1 MKDVAKIVKNRLNEN
16 AESLDNE
23 ITDYVI
29 DQRKKTGQWM
39 FDDDTRVKM
48 CAQMILNM
56 MHKLDP
62 KQLNQPKVIERFS
75 MLIKKVQELHRGE
88 ELVDIICNNLD

>member
-1 MKDVAKIVKNRLNEN
+1 
-16 AESLDNE
+16 
-23 ITDYVI
+23 
-29 DQRKKTGQWM
+29 
-39 FDDDTRVKM
+39 M
-48 CAQMILNM
+48 CALMILDM

-62 KQLNQPKVIERFS
+62 KHLNQPRVIERFS